1 MAILKRGSTLLGN
14 LALILPQKRQHPGQL
29 IDLLFCLFCA
39 ADGDTKIVQAA
50 FRYVLHLFDPEKSC
64 KISSSWISHQSPRFF
79 AEPGALARL

>member
-1 MAILKRGSTLLGN
+1 MAILKRGSSLLGN
-14 LALILPQKRQHPGQL
+14 LALILPQKRQHPGQF
-29 IDLLFCLFCA
+29 IDLLFCA